1 MIASLRNRR
10 GATAVEYI
18 VMLIL
23 TAMVILAIM
32 RVFGSTIEAKYNDAH
47 DELSGL
53 ETDRSKSGSSG
64 SGGSGSRGSHNDDSA
79 GGGSADKSSAE
90 GTAEGSGSGSGSGSG
105 AGANGSSGSGGES
118 GDGSSGGG
126 GGKSGN
132 GGVSGPSDTSAGS
145 LYVGGKAK
153 PPEEEGPGFNPII
166 LLAALGLV
174 GLLFFVMSKGKD
186 G

>member
-47 DELSGL
+47 DELAGL
-53 ETDRSKSGSSG
+53 ETDRSKSGSGGSG
-64 SGGSGSRGSHNDDSA
+64 SGGGRGSHDDSS
-79 GGGSADKSSAE
+79 GSGSADKSSAD
-90 GTAEGSGSGSGSGSG
+90 GTADGSG
-105 AGANGSSGSGGES
+105 AGSGSANGSGGSADGSGDE
-118 GDGSSGGG
+118 SGGG
-126 GGKSGN
+126 GGGKAGK
-132 GGVSGPSDTSAGS
+132 GGVSGPSDTSTGS

>member
-1 MIASLRNRR
+1 MSALFRSRR

-18 VMLIL
+18 VMLLL

-47 DELSGL
+47 EELTGL
-53 ETDRSKSGSSG
+53 ESDRSKSGGGSGSSG
-64 SGGSGSRGSHNDDSA
+64 SGSGSKSSQDGQGGDGSDN
-79 GGGSADKSSAE
+79 GSASGAE
-90 GTAEGSGSGSGSGSG
+90 GGG
-105 AGANGSSGSGGES
+105 AGASGGAGSAS
-118 GDGSSGGG
+118 GDGSAGSGGG
-126 GGKSGN
+126 GGGEGGKS
-132 GGVSGPSDTSAGS
+132 GVSGPSDTSTGS
-145 LYVGGKAK
+145 LYVGGKKK
-153 PPEEEGPGFNPII
+153 PPKEEEPGFNPII

>member
-32 RVFGSTIEAKYNDAH
+32 RVFGSTIEAKYSDAH
-47 DELSGL
+47 DELAGL
-53 ETDRSKSGSSG
+53 ESTRSKSGSS
-64 SGGSGSRGSHNDDSA
+64 SS
-79 GGGSADKSSAE
+79 GGGSHGSHGSHSDESGGDSEKGSPEA
-90 GTAEGSGSGSGSGSG
+90 TAENSGP
-105 AGANGSSGSGGES
+105 GANGPGGTGGES
-118 GDGSSGGG
+118 GESSGGGG
-126 GGKSGN
+126 GGKSGK
-132 GGVSGPSDTSAGS
+132 GGVSGPSDTSTGS